1 MNIVCDNVSSVQ
13 GWNIS
18 IQVKMQIN
26 LKLLVELIFVVLWIN
41 QFLSYYRR
49 FVGLS
54 KWVGVLILLWTGILT
69 MDNWK
74 YKYGWGKEGKKE
86 PRWDGLQLKVK
97 LWIYI
102 ISYEFC
108 LLQRLRRK
116 ETPMSMSICRTHT
129 PLLH

>member
-26 LKLLVELIFVVLWIN
+26 LKLLVELIFVVLWIK
-41 QFLSYYRR
+41 QFLSYYRQ

-69 MDNWK
+69 MDKGK
-74 YKYGWGKEGKKE
+74 YKYGSGKEGKKE
-86 PRWDGLQLKVK
+86 PRWDGLQLEVKV
-97 LWIYI
+97 WIYI
-102 ISYEFC
+102 VSYEFC

-116 ETPMSMSICRTHT
+116 ETPMSMSISRTHT